1 MQLGFLRRSSWRLA
15 AGGVLLGSLLLAGC
29 NDSDNKKDDRAQTP
43 LTEVSVAQ
51 GTLRGLLDESTS
63 TLVWKGVPYA
73 KPPVG
78 ELRWRA
84 PQAPEAWSGV
94 REAVEPASECVQAQT
109 DTRWQR
115 SGVIVGSE
123 DCLYVDIYRP
133 ARENYRNEKLPV
145 YVWIHGGSNN
155 FGSAKQY
162 NGTMLAHRANAV
174 TVFVQYRLG
183 QLGWLNHPAVLAKR
197 EEDPASASGNFGT
210 LDHIQALRWVKENIA
225 AFGGDP
231 DNITVAGESA
241 GGHNV
246 VNLLL
251 SPLSE
256 GLFHKAVAQSAAMAT
271 VPMDD
276 VSRANTGIDYAI
288 QFHEGLATVEEAT
301 LIRQEK
307 ENDGTLGEYLR
318 SIPAA
323 AFYAGYVSVTPARTL
338 PSYGAYQDGYV
349 LPDSDWM
356 TAIRAGKVK
365 NVPLIIG
372 ANEHEQKAFMPLYGA
387 AVKPLGIPS
396 SPYSWNH
403 LIGIAHGESDLTVD
417 EVLPGADRQIYD
429 TVGYLGGRA
438 WYAKYAAELAQELA
452 KSRDDVYGYYF
463 RWGGVGSGPQPFDF
477 IYGAGHSG
485 EIQFFHGANQG
496 LFGLPFTP
504 ENEGGRVALQHIMMD
519 YLANFLRSGNPNGE
533 GLPTW
538 KAWDAAAT
546 GDKAISFNA
555 DMNQA
560 LVDMSGPD
568 LTVAEVRTA
577 FLSELTSL
585 GLNTTQT
592 GTLWAL
598 FGQSPWPAPEAP

>member
-256 GLFHKAVAQSAAMAT
+256 GLFHKGVAQSAAMAT

-318 SIPAA
+318 SIPA
-323 AFYAGYVSVTPARTL
+323 GPSTL
-338 PSYGAYQDGYV
+338 
-349 LPDSDWM
+349 
-356 TAIRAGKVK
+356 
-365 NVPLIIG
+365 
-372 ANEHEQKAFMPLYGA
+372 
-387 AVKPLGIPS
+387 
-396 SPYSWNH
+396 
-403 LIGIAHGESDLTVD
+403 
-417 EVLPGADRQIYD
+417 
-429 TVGYLGGRA
+429 
-438 WYAKYAAELAQELA
+438 
-452 KSRDDVYGYYF
+452 
-463 RWGGVGSGPQPFDF
+463 
-477 IYGAGHSG
+477 
-485 EIQFFHGANQG
+485 
-496 LFGLPFTP
+496 
-504 ENEGGRVALQHIMMD
+504 
-519 YLANFLRSGNPNGE
+519 
-533 GLPTW
+533 
-538 KAWDAAAT
+538 AT
-546 GDKAISFNA
+546 
-555 DMNQA
+555 
-560 LVDMSGPD
+560 
-568 LTVAEVRTA
+568 
-577 FLSELTSL
+577 
-585 GLNTTQT
+585 
-592 GTLWAL
+592 
-598 FGQSPWPAPEAP
+598 